1 MRGQGPR
8 TMLISRTPV
17 RASFCG
23 GGTDLAAFYQNHP
36 DGGAVTSLA
45 MARYLYVTV
54 NPRFD
59 NSIRISYSS
68 MEFVNNIDE
77 IQHELVR
84 EAMKSTG
91 VTDGIEITTIAD
103 IPSRGTGLGSSSA
116 VTIGLLNALSS
127 LAGNPMSSEEL
138 AKEACR
144 IEIDVLGQPIGKQ
157 DQYAAA
163 IGGANTIGFLP
174 DGSVSIDPLILS
186 DNTKQ
191 RIENEF
197 SLVYTG
203 LTRSANSVLSKQKE
217 LTADRMEELSSLR
230 LQAFQVRSALEGGR
244 LEEVGRLLEESWQIK
259 RNLVDGI
266 TGELLDNLHDQLIN
280 AGATGAK
287 LLGAGG
293 GGFFLVHGDDEI
305 KKRLE
310 NSLSSKHKI
319 LPLLID
325 SQGSTIIHDDGKD
338 GGEAHSFSSN
348 NNHFST
354 NSNVYSNRTG

>member
-1 MRGQGPR
+1 
-8 TMLISRTPV
+8 MLISRTPV

-68 MEFVNNIDE
+68 MEFVDDINE

-91 VTDGIEITTIAD
+91 VTHGIEITTIAD

-127 LAGNPMSSEEL
+127 LAGNPISSEEL

-157 DQYAAA
+157 DQYASAL
-163 IGGANTIGFLP
+163 GGVNTIGFLP
-174 DGSVSIDPLILS
+174 DGSVSVDPLILS
-186 DNTKQ
+186 DDTKQ

-197 SLVYTG
+197 LLVYTG
-203 LTRSANSVLSKQKE
+203 LTRSANSVLSKQKK
-217 LTADRMEELSSLR
+217 LTAEKMDELSTLR
-230 LQAFQVRSALEGGR
+230 IQAFQVRSALEGGR

-266 TGELLDNLHDQLIN
+266 TGELLDNLHEQLID

-293 GGFFLVHGDDEI
+293 GGFFLVHGDAGI

-310 NSLSSKHKI
+310 NSLSSNHKI

-325 SQGSTIIHDDGKD
+325 SQGSTIIHDDGKRW
-338 GGEAHSFSSN
+338 G
-348 NNHFST
+348 
-354 NSNVYSNRTG
+354 

>member
-1 MRGQGPR
+1 
-8 TMLISRTPV
+8 MLISRTPV

-68 MEFVNNIDE
+68 MEFVDDINE

-91 VTDGIEITTIAD
+91 VTHGIEVTTIAD

-217 LTADRMEELSSLR
+217 LTADRMEELSILR

-266 TGELLDNLHDQLIN
+266 TGELLDTLHEQLID

-293 GGFFLVHGDDEI
+293 GGFFLVHGDTEI
-305 KKRLE
+305 KTRLE
-310 NSLSSKHKI
+310 KSLSSKHKI

-325 SQGSTIIHDDGKD
+325 SQGSTIIHDDGKRW
-338 GGEAHSFSSN
+338 G
-348 NNHFST
+348 
-354 NSNVYSNRTG
+354 

>member
-1 MRGQGPR
+1 
-8 TMLISRTPV
+8 MLISRTPV

-174 DGSVSIDPLILS
+174 DGSVSIDPLVLS

-266 TGELLDNLHDQLIN
+266 TGELLDNLHDQLID

-325 SQGSTIIHDDGKD
+325 SQGSTIIHDDGKRW
-338 GGEAHSFSSN
+338 G
-348 NNHFST
+348 
-354 NSNVYSNRTG
+354 

>member
-1 MRGQGPR
+1 
-8 TMLISRTPV
+8 MLISRTPV

-68 MEFVNNIDE
+68 MEFVNDINE

-163 IGGANTIGFLP
+163 IGGVNTIGFLP
-174 DGSVSIDPLILS
+174 DGSVSIDPLVLS

-266 TGELLDNLHDQLIN
+266 TGELLDNLHDQLIDS
-280 AGATGAK
+280 GATGAK

-325 SQGSTIIHDDGKD
+325 SQGSTIIHDDGKRW
-338 GGEAHSFSSN
+338 G
-348 NNHFST
+348 
-354 NSNVYSNRTG
+354 

>member
-1 MRGQGPR
+1 
-8 TMLISRTPV
+8 MLISRTPV

-68 MEFVNNIDE
+68 MEFVDDINE

-91 VTDGIEITTIAD
+91 VTHGIEVTTIAD

-217 LTADRMEELSSLR
+217 LTADRMEELSILR

-266 TGELLDNLHDQLIN
+266 TGELLDSLHEQLID

-293 GGFFLVHGDDEI
+293 GGFFLVHGDTEI
-305 KKRLE
+305 KTRLE
-310 NSLSSKHKI
+310 NSLGSKHKI

-325 SQGSTIIHDDGKD
+325 SQGSTIIHDDGKRW
-338 GGEAHSFSSN
+338 G
-348 NNHFST
+348 
-354 NSNVYSNRTG
+354 